1 MQKKIKLS
9 EKLMEKHG
17 KIRYRFMNAYLFAT
31 VFQKNQ
37 EALKDLIAALLRIE
51 LKEIVSLE
59 ILNPILPGQDI
70 DHKSCIMDILVLLNG
85 NIRVNLEMQVLDEGN
100 WNERGVYYLAENLLD
115 LKKGEDY
122 KNLKTTVQ
130 IGILDFDL
138 WKSGKNPF
146 YQVYELWD
154 TEHDRVFTNKMKLCV
169 LSLQQAEKA
178 EERERQ
184 SGLYDWAKTLTA
196 ETWEE
201 LQELSEKNE
210 KIKEAVETMITL
222 TEDERV
228 RIECMRQ
235 EKAERDWINA
245 MNYATEQGEE
255 RGEARGLKMGIQ
267 KGMKQERENTLKL
280 VAKMSQ
286 NGDTEYIAR
295 LMEPEVFE
303 QMAAKYGMKA

>member
-138 WKSGKNPF
+138 WKSGENPF

-169 LSLQQAEKA
+169 LSLRQAEKA

-201 LQELSEKNE
+201 LQGLSEKNE

-245 MNYATEQGEE
+245 MNYATEQGEKRGE
-255 RGEARGLKMGIQ
+255 ERGERRGEARGMKMGIQ
-267 KGMKQERENTLKL
+267 KGMKHETLRATNL
-280 VAKMSQ
+280 P
-286 NGDTEYIAR
+286 R
-295 LMEPEVFE
+295 LR
-303 QMAAKYGMKA
+303 

>member
-169 LSLQQAEKA
+169 LSLRQAEKA

-184 SGLYDWAKTLTA
+184 SGLYDWAKALTA

-222 TEDERV
+222 TEEERV
-228 RIECMRQ
+228 RIECMQQ

-245 MNYATEQGEE
+245 MNYATEQGKK
-255 RGEARGLKMGIQ
+255 RGMQ
-267 KGMKQERENTLKL
+267 QERENTLKL
-280 VAKMSQ
+280 IAKMSE

-295 LMEPEVFE
+295 LIEPEVFE
-303 QMAAKYGMKA
+303 KMTAKYGMEA

>member
-1 MQKKIKLS
+1 
-9 EKLMEKHG
+9 
-17 KIRYRFMNAYLFAT
+17 
-31 VFQKNQ
+31 
-37 EALKDLIAALLRIE
+37 
-51 LKEIVSLE
+51 
-59 ILNPILPGQDI
+59 
-70 DHKSCIMDILVLLNG
+70 
-85 NIRVNLEMQVLDEGN
+85 
-100 WNERGVYYLAENLLD
+100 
-115 LKKGEDY
+115 
-122 KNLKTTVQ
+122 
-130 IGILDFDL
+130 
-138 WKSGKNPF
+138 
-146 YQVYELWD
+146 
-154 TEHDRVFTNKMKLCV
+154 MKLCV
-169 LSLQQAEKA
+169 LSLRQAKKA

-184 SGLYDWAKTLTA
+184 LGLYDWAKTLTA

-255 RGEARGLKMGIQ
+255 RGEARGMKMGIQ

>member
-1 MQKKIKLS
+1 MQKEIKLS

-17 KIRYRFMNAYLFAT
+17 
-31 VFQKNQ
+31 
-37 EALKDLIAALLRIE
+37 
-51 LKEIVSLE
+51 
-59 ILNPILPGQDI
+59 
-70 DHKSCIMDILVLLNG
+70 
-85 NIRVNLEMQVLDEGN
+85 NIRVNLGMQVLDEGN

-138 WKSGKNPF
+138 WKSGENPF

-169 LSLQQAEKA
+169 LSLRQAEKA

-184 SGLYDWAKTLTA
+184 SGLYDWAKALTA

-245 MNYATEQGEE
+245 MNYATEQGEKRGE
-255 RGEARGLKMGIQ
+255 ERGERRGEARGMKMGIQ

-280 VAKMSQ
+280 IAKMSQ